1 MMRNIAFTLV
11 LALAALAAPPLSA
24 EDLSIKAFFGTWSGS
39 AIAHNRDSLYFGVT
53 VRDIDVTIAPT
64 AGGFHIVWT
73 TVMRRGGTRDNP
85 TIRRKRTSLTFAP
98 GANQGVYRA
107 TDAAAPK
114 DGGRN
119 ITWARLAGDT
129 LTVYLMDIDA
139 KGRYAISSY
148 ARTLADATM
157 ELKYRLIKDGDPVRL
172 VKGKL
177 VKKTN

>member
-1 MMRNIAFTLV
+1 MLRNIAFTLV
-11 LALAALAAPPLSA
+11 LALAALAAPPVAA
-24 EDLSIKAFFGTWSGS
+24 EDLPIKAFFGTWSGS
-39 AIAHNRDSLYFGVT
+39 AIANNRDSLYFGVT

-73 TVMRRGGTRDNP
+73 TVLRRGGTRDNP
-85 TIRRKRTSLTFAP
+85 KIRRKSTSLTFTP
-98 GANQGVYRA
+98 SANKGVYSA

-114 DGGRN
+114 GGRN
-119 ITWARLAGDT
+119 ITWARLAGNT

-148 ARTLADATM
+148 ARTLAGATM
-157 ELKYRLIKDGDPVRL
+157 ELKFRLIKDGDPVRL

-177 VKKTN
+177 VKQAD